1 MNPLILNKLE
11 RLKEEVKYLTDNKKV
26 FQNNLKTSIETKKIA
41 ERSVY
46 LIIKKARFQ
55 SLNVF

>member
-11 RLKEEVKYLTDNKKV
+11 RLKEEVKYLTDTKKV

-41 ERSVY
+41 ERAVY
-46 LIIKKARFQ
+46 LIIKKA
-55 SLNVF
+55 

>member
-41 ERSVY
+41 ERAVY
-46 LIIKKARFQ
+46 LIIKKA
-55 SLNVF
+55 